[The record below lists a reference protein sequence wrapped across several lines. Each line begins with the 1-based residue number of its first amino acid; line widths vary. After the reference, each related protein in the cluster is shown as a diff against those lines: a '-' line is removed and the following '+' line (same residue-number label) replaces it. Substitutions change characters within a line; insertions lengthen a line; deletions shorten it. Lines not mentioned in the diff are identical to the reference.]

1 MKINLFESG
10 ARIKQIRTK
19 HHYSMNEF
27 AKILDSKSTSSVNDW
42 EKGRNLPNKQR
53 LEKIALLGSTTVEWI
68 KYGDFSNYVSQLT
81 SEIEAKVL
89 KKYGETTLNNYR
101 EALLDELMIEKV
113 TYEEDTKIL
122 SAAEKVYSMLVHSKK
137 NNQFESLT
145 FDLTPEKIRDKFA
158 NLEISDF
165 EIMCQSLI
173 RNTNPSYNKGNRSVD
188 AEIRSTAS
196 MLYELYKKN
205 QDDFILYRDINKKD

>member
-1 MKINLFESG
+1 MKVNLFESG
-10 ARIKQIRTK
+10 KRIKEIRMK

-27 AKILDSKSTSSVNDW
+27 ARILDSKSTSSVNDW

-68 KYGDFSNYVSQLT
+68 KYGDFASYVSQLT
-81 SEIEAKVL
+81 SEIETKIL
-89 KKYGETTLNNYR
+89 NEYGETTLNNYR

-122 SAAEKVYSMLVHSKK
+122 AAAEEIYSMLVHSKK
-137 NNQFESLT
+137 NNQFEQVT
-145 FDLTPEKIRDKFA
+145 FDLTPERIQDRFA
-158 NLEISDF
+158 NLKINDF
-165 EIMCQSLI
+165 EIMCLAVIHQMDPL
-173 RNTNPSYNKGNRSVD
+173 YKKGNRSID
-188 AEIRSTAS
+188 SQIHSTAI
-196 MLYELYKKN
+196 MLYDLYQKN